1 MNLRNKRKKA
11 AKMLLGL
18 TLAASMIAVS
28 ACATKGAGNTTQGG
42 ATTPA
47 PSESAA
53 PKKEVKELK
62 VGYLNVMDDAQA
74 MLAFDAKIYEKNAL
88 NVKMQAFESG
98 TDLIKAMVGGD
109 VDAGVLGFTNAVTWA
124 SKGAGLK
131 VVGGAQM
138 GFHSI
143 LVRNDSGI
151 NSIADLKGKR
161 LASQKAGSTADI
173 VLSGVSL
180 PSAKLSKEDLKMVYV
195 EPAQAI
201 QSLAGGAVDA
211 AFVFEPYDKIATKTM
226 PVKQIYEVGNV
237 WPFPCMVV
245 ITTDDVLKKNRE
257 GINRMLDAQKE
268 AIAMLETDSQKAA
281 DFITKR
287 FIEGDTV
294 KTDKGDVKATT
305 IIKESIDSQQ
315 FNWDITP
322 EHIKTMQEISDIM
335 LNQKVLDKAVKVE
348 DILDLTWQNQQKK

>member
-1 MNLRNKRKKA
+1 
-11 AKMLLGL
+11 
-18 TLAASMIAVS
+18 
-28 ACATKGAGNTTQGG
+28 
-42 ATTPA
+42 
-47 PSESAA
+47 
-53 PKKEVKELK
+53 
-62 VGYLNVMDDAQA
+62 
-74 MLAFDAKIYEKNAL
+74 
-88 NVKMQAFESG
+88 
-98 TDLIKAMVGGD
+98 
-109 VDAGVLGFTNAVTWA
+109 
-124 SKGAGLK
+124 
-131 VVGGAQM
+131 
-138 GFHSI
+138 
-143 LVRNDSGI
+143 
-151 NSIADLKGKR
+151 
-161 LASQKAGSTADI
+161 
-173 VLSGVSL
+173 
-180 PSAKLSKEDLKMVYV
+180 
-195 EPAQAI
+195 
-201 QSLAGGAVDA
+201 
-211 AFVFEPYDKIATKTM
+211 
-226 PVKQIYEVGNV
+226 
-237 WPFPCMVV
+237 MVV

>member
-1 MNLRNKRKKA
+1 MNIRNKRKKA
-11 AKMLLGL
+11 ANILLGL
-18 TLAASMIAVS
+18 TLAASMIALS
-28 ACATKGAGNTTQGG
+28 ACGEKAADTKTQGG
-42 ATTPA
+42 AGTSA
-47 PSESAA
+47 PSASNA
-53 PKKEVKELK
+53 PKKEVKDLK

-74 MLAFDAKIYEKNAL
+74 MVAFDAKLYEKNGL
-88 NVKMQAFESG
+88 NVKMQAFDSG

-151 NSIADLKGKR
+151 NKVEDLKGKR
-161 LASQKAGSTADI
+161 LGSQKAGSTADT
-173 VLSGVSL
+173 VLTGVTL
-180 PSAKLSKEDLKMVYV
+180 KKAKLTKDDLKMVYV

-201 QSLAGGAVDA
+201 QSLAGGAIDA

-226 PVKQIYEVGNV
+226 PVKQIYEVGKE

-257 GINRMLDAQKE
+257 GVNRMLDAQKE
-268 AIAMLETDSQKAA
+268 AIELLQKDSQKAA
-281 DFITKR
+281 DLITKR

-305 IIKESIDSQQ
+305 IIKESIDSQK
-315 FNWDITP
+315 FNWDINAD
-322 EHIKTMQEISDIM
+322 HIKRMQEIAD
-335 LNQKVLDKAVKVE
+335 LLLEQKALDKSVKVE
-348 DILDLTWQNQQKK
+348 DILDLAWQNQQKK